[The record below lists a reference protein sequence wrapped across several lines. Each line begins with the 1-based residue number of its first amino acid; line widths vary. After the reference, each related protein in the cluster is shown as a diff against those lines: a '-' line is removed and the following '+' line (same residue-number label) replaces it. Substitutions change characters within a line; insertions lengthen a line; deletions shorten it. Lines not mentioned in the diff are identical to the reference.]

1 MDKSKLLFL
10 FLIFLLVLVVS
21 ASHSEGFKAKKRPAP
36 KPAAPAPAPGAAAPA
51 QAKKSGKKKRAK
63 KRKPL
68 IKRIAKAIKKTASSS
83 KANDEMIKQAKQAV
97 SEAKKYSDNA
107 AASLKQMTE
116 DTQKNAVNVNK
127 QTEIANNVKRIESIE
142 QNVIAAETK
151 IAESSKNI
159 SKISEDAINK
169 VGSIGKDAQQVI
181 NVVNEIK
188 TKIAEAQKLAT
199 DAEASTNKATN
210 AIVGHMKTVETA
222 VGANKQINDSIESKV
237 KNMNA
242 FVESSKKSAD
252 RSEQAKLDVE
262 TKLNDLDAKIKLILS
277 QLELGV
283 DKSKSST
290 LGFRNITEKN
300 DDDNDIFKATNNL
313 GFTSIESAYDG
324 SLTLEG
330 FGTTYTDS
338 KYLNPA
344 SKFELEKKLVEALTT
359 FNTAYYDYQLCLHLK
374 KRTSSVSCAEKLATL
389 TVAKTALSAA
399 ISDLNASITT
409 MGALPAS
416 GTTGVNDTTGK
427 ITEADFQSR
436 HDEIKALSANIRK
449 IRSDLDSKMAF
460 LLDKTKGPLPE
471 TFAKYDTTTYA
482 TVGLSILATSA
493 IYYVFVEM
501 K

>member
-1 MDKSKLLFL
+1 MDKSKLLFS

-21 ASHSEGFKAKKRPAP
+21 ASHSEGFKGKKRPAA
-36 KPAAPAPAPGAAAPA
+36 KPAAPAPAAPGAAPAAAPA
-51 QAKKSGKKKRAK
+51 QGKKSGRKKSRS
-63 KRKPL
+63 RKP
-68 IKRIAKAIKKTASSS
+68 KRMASS
-83 KANDEMIKQAKQAV
+83 KANNAMIKQAKQAV
-97 SEAKKYSDNA
+97 SEAKKYSDAA

-151 IAESSKNI
+151 IAESTQNI

-222 VGANKQINDSIESKV
+222 VGANKQINDSIESNV

-252 RSEQAKLDVE
+252 RSEQAKLEVE

-300 DDDNDIFKATNNL
+300 DDVKDIFKVTKNL
-313 GFTSIESAYDG
+313 GFTNIESAYNG

-344 SKFELEKKLVEALTT
+344 FKSKFELEKTLVAALTA
-359 FNTAYYDYQLCLHLK
+359 FNAAYYDYQLCLHSQK
-374 KRTSSVSCAEKLATL
+374 KTSTVSCATQLTTL
-389 TVAKTALSAA
+389 TNSKTALDAA
-399 ISDLNASITT
+399 ITKLNDSITS
-409 MGALPAS
+409 MGALSAS
-416 GTTGVNDTTGK
+416 GTIGVNDTTGK

-436 HDEIKALSANIRK
+436 HDGIKALSENIK
-449 IRSDLDSKMAF
+449 NIRSDLDSKMAF